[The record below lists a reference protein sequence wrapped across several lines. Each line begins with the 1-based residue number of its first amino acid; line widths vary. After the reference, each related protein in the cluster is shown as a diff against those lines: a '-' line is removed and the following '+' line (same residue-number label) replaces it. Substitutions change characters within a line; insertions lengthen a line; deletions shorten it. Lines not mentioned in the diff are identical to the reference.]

1 VCSAHEVKIVKK
13 FFRKEIITPGIR
25 FNSNSNDQQRVMSPK
40 NAFQNGSEWL
50 VMGRPITQG
59 NIKLNI
65 EKLIN
70 HLKND

>member
-1 VCSAHEVKIVKK
+1 MCSAHEVKIVKK